1 MNLCYARAYSQLA
14 KYLLGLSFFWLKFNA
29 HINIIVTRKIQSI
42 VLKLIPFIVLKKI
55 KDEKS
60 FLNKILQKYPTL

>member
-1 MNLCYARAYSQLA
+1 
-14 KYLLGLSFFWLKFNA
+14 
-29 HINIIVTRKIQSI
+29 